1 MPRASPGQGAPGT
14 RDCTGPEGRPADN
27 VLWKTGVN
35 YGVRATLWKA
45 LQTCRVRGAYTACDC
60 DTLEAC
66 CLLCSGPTASRK
78 FGGAIVAKVL
88 VVDDD
93 SEIRH
98 LVKGVLDRAGY
109 DVLEAC
115 DGRSAVEI
123 AGADRPD
130 LVLLDMSM
138 PERDG
143 VWVASEIRSRNG
155 EDSPLMVALSAR
167 HQPSDRERA
176 LKAGCSLFL
185 SKPCP
190 PSRLRET
197 IRTLLADKQGKVLG
211 S

>member
-1 MPRASPGQGAPGT
+1 MEFAVFEWAM
-14 RDCTGPEGRPADN
+14 
-27 VLWKTGVN
+27 
-35 YGVRATLWKA
+35 
-45 LQTCRVRGAYTACDC
+45 
-60 DTLEAC
+60 
-66 CLLCSGPTASRK
+66 SRK
-78 FGGAIVAKVL
+78 FGGVAIVAKVL

-98 LVKGVLDRAGY
+98 LVKGVLDREGY
-109 DVLEAC
+109 EVLEAC

-155 EDSPLMVALSAR
+155 KDSPLMVALSAR

-176 LKAGCSLFL
+176 LEAGCSLFL

-197 IRTLLADKQGKVLG
+197 IRTLLADRQGKVRG

>member
-1 MPRASPGQGAPGT
+1 MT
-14 RDCTGPEGRPADN
+14 
-27 VLWKTGVN
+27 V
-35 YGVRATLWKA
+35 AT
-45 LQTCRVRGAYTACDC
+45 
-60 DTLEAC
+60 
-66 CLLCSGPTASRK
+66 
-78 FGGAIVAKVL
+78 VL

-93 SEIRH
+93 SEIRY

-143 VWVASEIRSRNG
+143 LWVASEIRSRNG
-155 EDSPLMVALSAR
+155 ADSPVMVALSAR

-176 LKAGCSLFL
+176 LEAGCSLFL

-190 PSRLRET
+190 PSRLRDT
-197 IRTLLADKQGKVLG
+197 IKTLLAGRPSEGPG

>member
-1 MPRASPGQGAPGT
+1 MHARVWASLQG
-14 RDCTGPEGRPADN
+14 CS
-27 VLWKTGVN
+27 VLSRCVPCLSGV
-35 YGVRATLWKA
+35 
-45 LQTCRVRGAYTACDC
+45 
-60 DTLEAC
+60 LEAC
-66 CLLCSGPTASRK
+66 CLLCLGRESSRK
-78 FGGAIVAKVL
+78 IRGDVTVATVL

-143 VWVASEIRSRNG
+143 LWVASEIRSRNG
-155 EDSPLMVALSAR
+155 ADSPVMVALSAR

-176 LKAGCSLFL
+176 LEAGCSLFL

-190 PSRLRET
+190 PSRLRDT
-197 IRTLLADKQGKVLG
+197 IKTLLAGRPSEGPG